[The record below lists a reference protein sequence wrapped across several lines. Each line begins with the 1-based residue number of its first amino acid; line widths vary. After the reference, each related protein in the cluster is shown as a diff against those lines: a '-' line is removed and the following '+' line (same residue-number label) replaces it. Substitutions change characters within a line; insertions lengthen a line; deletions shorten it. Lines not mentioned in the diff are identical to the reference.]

1 MPSGASSS
9 QRRAP
14 VEQSLRLGPLSPDSS
29 QRNPFHRRR
38 FDDSVNPYGHEDEE
52 EEEEDDE
59 ALEDDLLLPAAGSVP
74 SPTMAT
80 PHSEPHADPA
90 QPRSSKLRLP
100 GVVTSSST
108 PKWSGGEEGEDD
120 SLARYDPTRT
130 AIENKIAL
138 ITLQLDKQ
146 GFGRYQ
152 LCVWILAGFG
162 YMLDL
167 MWAQAYGLVADP
179 ISKEFNVGSNVADLS
194 TAFSTGL
201 TVGAFSFGI
210 IVDVVGRRPA
220 FYASCLIS
228 SCFGLIFAA
237 PSNFDALCF
246 LAAMI
251 GFGIGGNIP
260 VDGTIVVETIPTQK
274 RWLVAL
280 LSLFQPLGVVICTIL
295 AYAFIPSR
303 TCPNDI
309 APGTCTKSANFGWR
323 TLMLVMGAITLGVFV
338 LRFFIF
344 HFHETPQF
352 LLSIG
357 DDAGALRVMQAIAKQ
372 NKREDLMT
380 LTMEDFRRIDALA
393 LGTDTVASVEG
404 EVIRVGEDDVAI
416 RDGAA
421 HQAAGNG
428 TSGSRSPSEGADD
441 VKAKAL
447 NLSVEA
453 KHQRKQKSS
462 TDADAATTGPVR
474 VAAPLRRLQAASA
487 STSAPQTALAVRQE
501 KGWLAFA
508 VFHAKHAVLRS
519 VAGLLTLFGT
529 PRLARV
535 SSILFLVY
543 ICDFFAFS
551 IAGFFLPLILA
562 DKGGETQHTIRETY
576 ASYIAIYAPGITAT
590 LVAGALYSLS
600 RRSQLLSLI
609 GSSALMAVSL
619 FLYATVDSWASSIG
633 LNALEYWMQS
643 LFNAILYAYT
653 PITYPS
659 AIRGTGSGTCSTVGR
674 IASIV
679 APIAGKRLYGDGG
692 ATNAQHTVYLA
703 GGVML
708 VVPIALAFLPWET
721 GRKVQAL

>member
-1 MPSGASSS
+1 
-9 QRRAP
+9 
-14 VEQSLRLGPLSPDSS
+14 
-29 QRNPFHRRR
+29 
-38 FDDSVNPYGHEDEE
+38 
-52 EEEEDDE
+52 
-59 ALEDDLLLPAAGSVP
+59 
-74 SPTMAT
+74 
-80 PHSEPHADPA
+80 
-90 QPRSSKLRLP
+90 
-100 GVVTSSST
+100 
-108 PKWSGGEEGEDD
+108 
-120 SLARYDPTRT
+120 
-130 AIENKIAL
+130 
-138 ITLQLDKQ
+138 
-146 GFGRYQ
+146 
-152 LCVWILAGFG
+152 
-162 YMLDL
+162 
-167 MWAQAYGLVADP
+167 
-179 ISKEFNVGSNVADLS
+179 
-194 TAFSTGL
+194 
-201 TVGAFSFGI
+201 
-210 IVDVVGRRPA
+210 
-220 FYASCLIS
+220 
-228 SCFGLIFAA
+228 
-237 PSNFDALCF
+237 
-246 LAAMI
+246 
-251 GFGIGGNIP
+251 
-260 VDGTIVVETIPTQK
+260 
-274 RWLVAL
+274 
-280 LSLFQPLGVVICTIL
+280 
-295 AYAFIPSR
+295 
-303 TCPNDI
+303 
-309 APGTCTKSANFGWR
+309 
-323 TLMLVMGAITLGVFV
+323 MGAITLGVFV

-416 RDGAA
+416 RDGSAP
-421 HQAAGNG
+421 QGGGDG

-576 ASYIAIYAPGITAT
+576 ASYIGGSLSIYAPGITAT